1 MSNIVLA
8 TGQITVYYTTD
19 IYAKMLTMLR
29 KRIAGLSK
37 NSIIIL
43 LLIAM

>member
-19 IYAKMLTMLR
+19 VYVKMLTMLR